1 MFKTSRGKNHEN
13 GNAGSGRKT
22 LSSSQRA
29 CGAHG
34 SGALHVQHPRSDA
47 RLRPARQAL
56 PAPSRPPGSLASPR
70 CNRPKC
76 LVFHN
81 QHGGTRMLLKSQ
93 DLCRGPRP
101 VLGEDGPQGA
111 LRPVS
116 SSACPPPWGP
126 QSAAQDPDR
135 TCVGRTHGGGA
146 GAAPDGGQRA
156 DRGHSRLSRRPLPTQ
171 HHGRAG
177 KSRHPKG
184 NAPPRGWR
192 EMHSLLPR

>member
-13 GNAGSGRKT
+13 GNARSGRKM

-34 SGALHVQHPRSDA
+34 SGVLHVQHPRSDA

-56 PAPSRPPGSLASPR
+56 PAPPRPPGSLASPR

-81 QHGGTRMLLKSQ
+81 QRGGTCVLLKSQ
-93 DLCRGPRP
+93 ELCRGPRP
-101 VLGEDGPQGA
+101 VPGRTGPRAPCG
-111 LRPVS
+111 L
-116 SSACPPPWGP
+116 CPPAPAPHPGDPRQDTRGP
-126 QSAAQDPDR
+126 DAR
-135 TCVGRTHGGGA
+135 GA
-146 GAAPDGGQRA
+146 SAAPDGGPCA
-156 DRGHSRLSRRPLPTQ
+156 DRGHSRLSQRPLPTQ
-171 HHGRAG
+171 RHGRAG

-192 EMHSLLPR
+192 EMHSLLPG